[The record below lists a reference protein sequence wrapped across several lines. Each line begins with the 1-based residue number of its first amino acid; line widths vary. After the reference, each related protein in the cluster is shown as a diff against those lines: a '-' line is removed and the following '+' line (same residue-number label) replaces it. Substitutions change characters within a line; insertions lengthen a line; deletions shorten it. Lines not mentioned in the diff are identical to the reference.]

1 MSQQGES
8 YELLE
13 RDLPP
18 MHPGGLLRE
27 DVLPAL
33 GIPLSRVAEALGV
46 SRRTLRKILREEA
59 AVTPYLALR
68 LGKLCGND
76 PNLWVNLQARYD
88 LARLL
93 RCGPGNMGRPG
104 RVPRS
109 TRRYSRPP
117 KSNAR

>member
-1 MSQQGES
+1 MS
-8 YELLE
+8 YEPLE
-13 RDLPP
+13 RGLPP

-33 GIPLSRVAEALGV
+33 GIPLSCVADALGV
-46 SRRTLRKILREEA
+46 SGRTLRKILREEA
-59 AVTPYLALR
+59 AVTPDLALR

-93 RCGPGNMGRPG
+93 RYRPRNRGRAG

-109 TRRYSRPP
+109 TPR
-117 KSNAR
+117 